1 MTTAARLLDLA
12 RQEIGTCEEPAG
24 SNAVKYNTAYYG
36 RKVSGGGYP
45 WCCVFVWWLFR
56 EAGCSHLFFGGRKT
70 ASCGALATWA
80 KQQRRFVT
88 EDYRPGDLVFLGF
101 SGYGIEHMGVV
112 ESVRQDGALVTIEG
126 NTGSGSDAGGG
137 QVQRRVRKMKYVRGA
152 LRPDYEEDTVL
163 PIPHECWDLV
173 YRDGDL
179 YVLESQWQAAVA
191 DYADDAN
198 YTWSVRIEDP
208 ETEETYSIPVTVTAD
223 DLSDIYTMEDRKG
236 DTTLL
241 FDDIEL
247 FGTLVKTHQDG
258 LIAASTGL
266 ACRDGSWYWRSETI
280 DDTVEGWPEYVVQL
294 PNSITAQLSRK

>member
-1 MTTAARLLDLA
+1 MRKWLWLLVICLA
-12 RQEIGTCEEPAG
+12 LAGCREQGTE
-24 SNAVKYNTAYYG
+24 NTAGADTLDYG
-36 RKVSGGGYP
+36 G
-45 WCCVFVWWLFR
+45 
-56 EAGCSHLFFGGRKT
+56 KT
-70 ASCGALATWA
+70 YCYL
-80 KQQRRFVT
+80 QF
-88 EDYRPGDLVFLGF
+88 PGNIFNYDLR
-101 SGYGIEHMGVV
+101 
-112 ESVRQDGALVTIEG
+112 ESV
-126 NTGSGSDAGGG
+126 
-137 QVQRRVRKMKYVRGA
+137 
-152 LRPDYEEDTVL
+152 DYEEDTVL

>member
-1 MTTAARLLDLA
+1 MTTATRLLDLA

-56 EAGCSHLFFGGRKT
+56 EAGCSCLFFGGRKT

-101 SGYGIEHMGVV
+101 SGYGIEHMGIV

-126 NTGSGSDAGGG
+126 NTGSSDANGG

-152 LRPDYEEDTVL
+152 LRPDYEEDTVTQEQFDQMMEVWL
-163 PIPHECWDLV
+163 ERRAEAGPGLFSQEARAWAEDTGVILGDSSGRKQYKSFCTREQMLV
-173 YRDGDL
+173 FLHRFL
-179 YVLESQWQAAVA
+179 KQL
-191 DYADDAN
+191 
-198 YTWSVRIEDP
+198 R
-208 ETEETYSIPVTVTAD
+208 EE
-223 DLSDIYTMEDRKG
+223 LG
-236 DTTLL
+236 
-241 FDDIEL
+241 
-247 FGTLVKTHQDG
+247 
-258 LIAASTGL
+258 
-266 ACRDGSWYWRSETI
+266 
-280 DDTVEGWPEYVVQL
+280 
-294 PNSITAQLSRK
+294 